1 VGFGWGKRSLYGVV
15 KYRFRA
21 NPARVRTGS
30 VPAFVVWSNTL
41 SSFSLSKIICS
52 RLSPVRSYSVVSS
65 MASTGHASSHM
76 PQ

>member
-1 VGFGWGKRSLYGVV
+1 LYGVV

-65 MASTGHASSHM
+65 IASTGHASSHM